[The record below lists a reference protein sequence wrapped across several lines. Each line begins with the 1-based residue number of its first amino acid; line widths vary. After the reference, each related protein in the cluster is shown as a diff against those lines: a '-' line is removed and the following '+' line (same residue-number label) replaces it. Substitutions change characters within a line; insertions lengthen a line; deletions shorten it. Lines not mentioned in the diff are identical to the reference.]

1 MLQSTSQQARARHA
15 REAMDAAEIEDLRA
29 RVAQLEEQNRRQAI
43 EMTQIVDRRIAE
55 FERQYGRFPS
65 SAGSAEEDDQ

>member
-15 REAMDAAEIEDLRA
+15 REAIDAAEIEDLRA

-55 FERQYGRFPS
+55 FER
-65 SAGSAEEDDQ
+65 